1 MYRNELY
8 HYGVKGMKW
17 GVRKLDN
24 RNGELYL
31 KKGTTVKR
39 VSTDPHDRVRNNK
52 KYVSIN
58 EEDNSK
64 WEDYL
69 GKLWLKK
76 GYLTTVHSYTTVKDL
91 KVMSTTKQGEL
102 YTEMLMDKEFKKMA
116 YKDLKTYYEVMPQ
129 VKKTKDPSE
138 IASRVV
144 SASAGLESGQKFI
157 NEALNRGYDALFDNH
172 GTNVADNPIIVLNAD
187 KNLKE
192 IDKPQYTEAAK
203 NYLEELYEIA
213 V

>member
-1 MYRNELY
+1 MVSNTFLPLFFFLKMFVFLFQFIAAATKTFCFAET
-8 HYGVKGMKW
+8 VEECEA
-17 GVRKLDN
+17 DTT
-24 RNGELYL
+24 YL
-31 KKGTTVKR
+31 VAENF
-39 VSTDPHDRVRNNK
+39 SA
-52 KYVSIN
+52 
-58 EEDNSK
+58 

-116 YKDLKTYYEVMPQ
+116 YKDLKTYYKVMPQ

-138 IASRVV
+138 MASRLV

-157 NEALNRGYDALFDNH
+157 NEALNRGYDALFDSH

-203 NYLEELYEIA
+203 NYLKELYEIA